1 MIFMGKDEKE
11 EEEQGSMLTLD
22 LNKIELDELLISI
35 GGVLFSGADIEEL
48 DEILLIR
55 LEELIKAEL
64 IIRENDIRPPKGEDT
79 IH

>member
-1 MIFMGKDEKE
+1 MIFMGKEKE
-11 EEEQGSMLTLD
+11 GSMLTLD

-35 GGVLFSGADIEEL
+35 GGVLFSGAEIEEL

>member
-1 MIFMGKDEKE
+1 MGKEKE
-11 EEEQGSMLTLD
+11 GNMLTLD

-35 GGVLFSGADIEEL
+35 GGVLFSGAEIEEL

-79 IH
+79 VH

>member
-1 MIFMGKDEKE
+1 MGKDEKE
-11 EEEQGSMLTLD
+11 GNMLTLD

-35 GGVLFSGADIEEL
+35 GGVLFSGAEIEEL

-55 LEELIKAEL
+55 LEELIIAEL

-79 IH
+79 VH

>member
-1 MIFMGKDEKE
+1 MGKEKE
-11 EEEQGSMLTLD
+11 GNMLTLD

-35 GGVLFSGADIEEL
+35 GGVLYSGAEIEEL

-79 IH
+79 VH

>member
-11 EEEQGSMLTLD
+11 EEENVLTLD
-22 LNKIELDELLISI
+22 LNKIELAELLISV
-35 GGVLFSGADIEEL
+35 GGVLFSGAEIEEL

>member
-1 MIFMGKDEKE
+1 MGKEKE
-11 EEEQGSMLTLD
+11 GSMLTLD
-22 LNKIELDELLISI
+22 LNKIELDELLISV
-35 GGVLFSGADIEEL
+35 GGVLFSGAEIEEL

>member
-1 MIFMGKDEKE
+1 MIFMAKDKKE
-11 EEEQGSMLTLD
+11 EEENVLTLD
-22 LNKIELDELLISI
+22 LNKIELDELLISV
-35 GGVLFSGADIEEL
+35 GGVLFSGAEIEEL

>member
-1 MIFMGKDEKE
+1 MIFMGKDEQE
-11 EEEQGSMLTLD
+11 EGEESVLTLD

-48 DEILLIR
+48 DEVLLIR

-64 IIRENDIRPPKGEDT
+64 IIRENDIRPPKEGEDT

>member
-1 MIFMGKDEKE
+1 MGKDEKE
-11 EEEQGSMLTLD
+11 GSMLTLD

-79 IH
+79 VH

>member
-1 MIFMGKDEKE
+1 
-11 EEEQGSMLTLD
+11 MLTLD
-22 LNKIELDELLISI
+22 LNKIELDELLISV
-35 GGVLFSGADIEEL
+35 GGVLFSGAEIEEL

>member
-1 MIFMGKDEKE
+1 MGKDEKE
-11 EEEQGSMLTLD
+11 GNMLTLD

-35 GGVLFSGADIEEL
+35 GGVLFSGAEIEEL

>member
-1 MIFMGKDEKE
+1 MIFMGKEKE
-11 EEEQGSMLTLD
+11 GSMLTLD

-35 GGVLFSGADIEEL
+35 GGVLFSGAEIEEL

-64 IIRENDIRPPKGEDT
+64 IKRK
-79 IH
+79 

>member
-11 EEEQGSMLTLD
+11 GSMLTLD

-35 GGVLFSGADIEEL
+35 GGVLFSGAEIEEL

-79 IH
+79 VH

>member
-1 MIFMGKDEKE
+1 MGKDEKE

-79 IH
+79 VH

>member
-1 MIFMGKDEKE
+1 MIFMGKEKE
-11 EEEQGSMLTLD
+11 GSMLTLD

-35 GGVLFSGADIEEL
+35 GGVLFSGAEIEEL
-48 DEILLIR
+48 DEILLLR

>member
-1 MIFMGKDEKE
+1 MGKEKE
-11 EEEQGSMLTLD
+11 GSVLTLD

-35 GGVLFSGADIEEL
+35 GGVLFSGAEIEEL

-79 IH
+79 VH

>member
-1 MIFMGKDEKE
+1 MIFMGKEKE
-11 EEEQGSMLTLD
+11 GNMLTLD

-35 GGVLFSGADIEEL
+35 GGVLFSGAEIEEL

-79 IH
+79 VH

>member
-1 MIFMGKDEKE
+1 MIFMGKEKE
-11 EEEQGSMLTLD
+11 GNMLTLD

-35 GGVLFSGADIEEL
+35 GGVLFSGAEIEEL

-64 IIRENDIRPPKGEDT
+64 IIRENDIRPPKG
-79 IH
+79 

>member
-1 MIFMGKDEKE
+1 MIFMGKDEQE
-11 EEEQGSMLTLD
+11 EEGTMIALD
-22 LNKIELDELLISI
+22 LNTIELDELLISI
-35 GGVLFSGADIEEL
+35 GGVFFSGADIEEL
-48 DEILLIR
+48 DERLLTR

>member
-1 MIFMGKDEKE
+1 MGKDEKE
-11 EEEQGSMLTLD
+11 GSMLTLD

-35 GGVLFSGADIEEL
+35 GGVLFSGAEIEEL

-79 IH
+79 VH

>member
-11 EEEQGSMLTLD
+11 EEEIVLTLD
-22 LNKIELDELLISI
+22 LNKRELDELLISI
-35 GGVLFSGADIEEL
+35 GGVLFSGAEIEEL

>member
-1 MIFMGKDEKE
+1 MGKDEKE
-11 EEEQGSMLTLD
+11 GNMLTLD

-79 IH
+79 VH

>member
-1 MIFMGKDEKE
+1 MGKDEKE
-11 EEEQGSMLTLD
+11 GNMLTLD

-35 GGVLFSGADIEEL
+35 GGVLFSGAEIEEL

-79 IH
+79 VH

>member
-1 MIFMGKDEKE
+1 MTEYFESIE
-11 EEEQGSMLTLD
+11 ELD
-22 LNKIELDELLISI
+22 INKIKLDELLVALGSC
-35 GGVLFSGADIEEL
+35 LFSGAGVEEI
-48 DEILLIR
+48 DEVLLIR

>member
-1 MIFMGKDEKE
+1 M
-11 EEEQGSMLTLD
+11 
-22 LNKIELDELLISI
+22 
-35 GGVLFSGADIEEL
+35 LFSGAEIEEL

-79 IH
+79 VH

>member
-1 MIFMGKDEKE
+1 MIFMGKDEQE
-11 EEEQGSMLTLD
+11 EEGTMIALD
-22 LNKIELDELLISI
+22 LNTIELDELLISI

-48 DEILLIR
+48 DERLLTR

>member
-11 EEEQGSMLTLD
+11 EEENVLTLD
-22 LNKIELDELLISI
+22 LNKIELDELLISV
-35 GGVLFSGADIEEL
+35 GGVLFSGAEIEEL

>member
-1 MIFMGKDEKE
+1 MIFMGKEKE
-11 EEEQGSMLTLD
+11 GSMLTLE

-35 GGVLFSGADIEEL
+35 GGVLFSGAEIEEL

-55 LEELIKAEL
+55 LEELTKAEL

-79 IH
+79 VH

>member
-11 EEEQGSMLTLD
+11 GSMLTLD

-79 IH
+79 VH

>member
-1 MIFMGKDEKE
+1 MGKEKE
-11 EEEQGSMLTLD
+11 GNMLTLD

-35 GGVLFSGADIEEL
+35 GGVLFSGAEVEEL

-79 IH
+79 VH

>member
-1 MIFMGKDEKE
+1 MIFMGKEKE
-11 EEEQGSMLTLD
+11 GSMLTLD

-79 IH
+79 VH

>member
-11 EEEQGSMLTLD
+11 EEENVLTLD
-22 LNKIELDELLISI
+22 LNKIELDELLISV
-35 GGVLFSGADIEEL
+35 GGVLFSGAEIEEL

-79 IH
+79 VH

>member
-1 MIFMGKDEKE
+1 MGKDEKE
-11 EEEQGSMLTLD
+11 EEENVLTLD
-22 LNKIELDELLISI
+22 LNKIELDELLISV
-35 GGVLFSGADIEEL
+35 GGVLFSGAEIEEL

>member
-1 MIFMGKDEKE
+1 MGKEKE
-11 EEEQGSMLTLD
+11 GSMLTLD

-35 GGVLFSGADIEEL
+35 GGVLFSGAEIEEL
-48 DEILLIR
+48 AEILLIR

-79 IH
+79 VH

>member
-11 EEEQGSMLTLD
+11 GNMLTLD

-35 GGVLFSGADIEEL
+35 GGVLFSGAEIEEL

>member
-1 MIFMGKDEKE
+1 MGKEKE
-11 EEEQGSMLTLD
+11 GNMLTLD

-35 GGVLFSGADIEEL
+35 GGVLFSGAEIEEL
-48 DEILLIR
+48 DESLLIR

-79 IH
+79 VH

>member
-11 EEEQGSMLTLD
+11 EEENVLTLD

-35 GGVLFSGADIEEL
+35 GGVLFSGAEIEEL

-79 IH
+79 VH

>member
-1 MIFMGKDEKE
+1 MGKDEQE
-11 EEEQGSMLTLD
+11 EGEESVLTLD

-48 DEILLIR
+48 DEVLLIR

-64 IIRENDIRPPKGEDT
+64 IIRENDIRPPKEGEDT

>member
-1 MIFMGKDEKE
+1 MGKDEKE
-11 EEEQGSMLTLD
+11 EEENVLTLD

-35 GGVLFSGADIEEL
+35 GGVLFSGAEIEEL

-79 IH
+79 VH

>member
-1 MIFMGKDEKE
+1 MGKEKE
-11 EEEQGSMLTLD
+11 GSMLTLD

-35 GGVLFSGADIEEL
+35 GGVLFSGAEIEEL

-79 IH
+79 VH